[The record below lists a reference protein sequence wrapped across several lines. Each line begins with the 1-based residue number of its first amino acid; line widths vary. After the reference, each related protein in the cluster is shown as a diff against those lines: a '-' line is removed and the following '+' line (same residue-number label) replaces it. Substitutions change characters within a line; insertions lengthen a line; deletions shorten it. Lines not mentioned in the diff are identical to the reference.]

1 MSNFTFFFDRIDYLR
16 SKGKGFSVF
25 RASSKLKDQ
34 FLAECTSA
42 RVTFGTVQTSVG
54 MPPDIPHLTDSD
66 IVVIFQDLAYND
78 FIGAIQDFVDKT
90 IFPLWYKRKTICFFS
105 TLDKAEYHNK
115 QISSSSIHTD
125 YDSVIRF
132 LLCEQMMNLLETVNY
147 QFTSPE
153 FLTLNA
159 DKTVLTPIELILK
172 NALEQASLGY
182 ESQPRIGRHYIDFL
196 VTHETRKTI
205 VECDGRAYHTIE
217 HDNERDKILRKEG
230 YRILRFSGFE
240 IYSSPQTCIEAIK
253 SDGAA
258 NPIHKFEIDAD
269 LDESQK
275 KAKSFITGPIRVLA
289 PAGSGKTKTLINRIV
304 NLINNGIPAERIL
317 ALAFNKKASE
327 EMKLRLANKQITDVE
342 VRTFHSLGYE
352 IVREKLGWPFDISTE
367 QSGTRDLLKR
377 AVQQHI
383 QLPHKRNWDPLDTF
397 LDALRRTKMELPPI
411 SEVSVEVE
419 DKFFPFQPVFN
430 SYLDLQFRHNFF
442 NFDDMIYLAVRILL
456 DDDALR
462 KYYQNQF
469 QYLLV
474 DEFQD
479 LNRAQLLFLQI
490 LSLPENNVFIVG
502 DDDQMIYGWRGAEVR
517 HIIDFHKRY
526 PVSQD
531 CTLSTNYRSCKRIV
545 YHSRWLISHNRERV
559 PKDIQPK
566 ADAQK
571 GQLEIALSEDLWEQA
586 IAASDWITKFRSEN
600 NLDWRDF
607 AVLFRLHAYEFPL
620 AVVFDARQIPHSPV
634 NGTGLFKTRVGRDVY
649 SYLSVILYPN
659 EASAQDFELILKRP
673 NKYFTNEI
681 ISAVTDWEAFRRALE
696 IPNLRDWERDK
707 LRDFQRRI
715 ETLNRLASQSTT
727 APHSLLTQLDI
738 EVGLGSFYKDQS
750 RLSPELDEA
759 SDEILLEVII
769 TVARNFAR
777 LDEFYQHIHQAIQS
791 DSSVSASVEQSNRN
805 EVFLT
810 TIHKTKGNE
819 YPNVVYFNLSQDS
832 KLTQESDIEE
842 ERRVAYVG
850 VTRARD
856 NIFITALKNKP
867 SIFLAE
873 VAFNPEFKSI
883 STVKL
888 QAEINACNRKL
899 QKLLHTANLRE
910 AKKNR
915 LLQELPELQ
924 GKQSIRSYSLLTNAL
939 SWWRERRI
947 EAVSKRIDLLESEI
961 LLIKQNQMRLLSER
975 IESLTT
981 EVQFRNKIPKQK
993 KK

>member
-1 MSNFTFFFDRIDYLR
+1 MSNFRFFFNRLDYLR

-25 RASSKLKDQ
+25 RASEKLKDQ
-34 FLAECTSA
+34 FLSECTSSN
-42 RVTFGTVQTSVG
+42 VPFQTIQSSAEELRDTQHIAG
-54 MPPDIPHLTDSD
+54 SNI
-66 IVVIFQDLAYND
+66 IVIFQNLPYAD
-78 FIGAIQDFVDKT
+78 FVVRIQDFVDKVV
-90 IFPLWYKRKTICFFS
+90 FPLWYQKKSICFFS
-105 TLDKAEYHNK
+105 TLDKSEYQKK
-115 QISSSSIHTD
+115 QISPGSIHTD

-132 LLCEQMMNLLETVNY
+132 LLCEQMMNLFERVNY

-153 FLTLNA
+153 FLSLNA

-172 NALEQASLGY
+172 NALEQASLDY
-182 ESQPRIGRHYIDFL
+182 DSQPRIGRHYIDFL
-196 VTHETRKTI
+196 VTHQNQKTI
-205 VECDGRAYHTIE
+205 VECDGRAYHTLE
-217 HDNERDKILRKEG
+217 RDNERDKILRKEG
-230 YRILRFSGFE
+230 YRILHFSGSE
-240 IYSSPQTCIEAIK
+240 IYSNPQACIDAIK

-258 NPIHKFEIDAD
+258 IPIRKFEIDTD

-352 IVREKLGWPFDISTE
+352 IVREKLGWPFDVSAE

-383 QLPHKRNWDPLDTF
+383 QLPRKRNWDPLDAF
-397 LDALRRTKMELPPI
+397 LDALRKAKMELPPI

-419 DKFFPFQPVFN
+419 DKFYPFQPVFN
-430 SYLDLQFRHNFF
+430 SYLDLQFRRNFF

-456 DDDALR
+456 DDDILR
-462 KYYQNQF
+462 KHYQNQF

-517 HIIDFHKRY
+517 HIIDFNKRY

-531 CTLSTNYRSCKRIV
+531 CTLSTNYRSSKRIV
-545 YHSRWLISHNRERV
+545 YHSKWLIQHNRNRV
-559 PKDIQPK
+559 HKDIHPR
-566 ADAQK
+566 AEARK
-571 GQLEIALSEDLWEQA
+571 GYLDIELGENLWEQA
-586 IAASDWITKFRSEN
+586 IATADWISRFKSEHQLN
-600 NLDWRDF
+600 WKDF
-607 AVLFRLHAYEFPL
+607 AVLFRLHAYQFPL
-620 AVVFDARQIPHSPV
+620 AVVFDSRQIPHSPV
-634 NGTGLFKTRVGRDVY
+634 NGARLFKTRVGRDVY
-649 SYLSVILYPN
+649 SYLSVILHPRD
-659 EASAQDFELILKRP
+659 ASARDFELILKRP

-681 ISAVTDWEAFRRALE
+681 ISSVTSWEAFRRAADK
-696 IPNLRDWERDK
+696 PNLKGWERDK
-707 LRDFQRRI
+707 LGDFHRRI
-715 ETLNRLASQSTT
+715 DTLSRLALQPTT
-727 APHSLLTQLDI
+727 TPHSLLTQLDI
-738 EVGLGSFYKDQS
+738 EVGLGLFYKDQS
-750 RLSPELDEA
+750 RLSVELDEA
-759 SDEILLEVII
+759 SDEILFEVIA
-769 TVARNFAR
+769 TVAKNFDR
-777 LDEFYQHIHQAIQS
+777 LDSFYQHIHQSIQS
-791 DSSVSASVEQSNRN
+791 DTPPTADEQSNRN

-832 KLTQESDIEE
+832 RLTAESDIEE

-856 NIFITALKNKP
+856 NIFITALKDKP
-867 SIFLAE
+867 SVFLRE
-873 VAFNPEFKSI
+873 VAFNPELKSI
-883 STVKL
+883 SVIKL
-888 QAEINACNRKL
+888 QAEIASNNRKL
-899 QKLLHTANLRE
+899 QKLQHIVEVRE
-910 AKKNR
+910 GKKDR
-915 LLQELPELQ
+915 LLHKFPELQ
-924 GKQSIRSYSLLTNAL
+924 GKQTLRSYSLLRSAF

-947 EAVSKRIDLLESEI
+947 EAASKKIDLLESEI
-961 LLIKQNQMRLLSER
+961 LSIKQAQMGPLSER
-975 IESLTT
+975 IEFLTT
-981 EVQFRNKIPKQK
+981 EVNFRNKIPRT
-993 KK
+993 